1 MKHCQQFECGFGD
14 AARHCA
20 ASQIRHRNELCVP
33 LTTFFTNLAEPPW
46 MGLFQWL
53 RGLIGFGVSHSRPQV
68 PAKTPV
74 PAQSAPSEKVRR
86 KRRPQA
92 RLTPLRFKAP
102 PKAGRRTTRPS
113 RRVYR
118 FARPDVTGGWLDLS
132 LGGDTNRLERFSLP
146 IFKIPEELALWLDIP
161 LGQLAWLVH
170 RFDEDQKPADGRA
183 AHYIYRWIAKRSG
196 GKRLIEAPK
205 AKLKRLQWRI
215 LGGILNKVPPHPA
228 AHGFVSGRSIR
239 TNAAPHVGQRV
250 ILKFDLENFYPS
262 VSFNRVAAIFRSLGY
277 CREAAIWLARLTT
290 TTVPASMAVKGA
302 GREMQIHPYLG
313 RRLPQGA
320 PTSPALANLSAFAL
334 DLRLSG
340 LARSFGANYT
350 RYADDLTFSGD
361 ERFLKSLAVFI
372 PLVKQIVRSER
383 FRINR
388 RKCRVIRNNQRQT
401 VTGVVVNSHPN
412 VSRRDYDRL
421 KAILTNCI
429 RRGASTQNHD
439 RHEQFAAH
447 LLGRIAHVAHLN
459 RTRGE
464 RLRALYEQIDW
475 NT

>member
-1 MKHCQQFECGFGD
+1 
-14 AARHCA
+14 
-20 ASQIRHRNELCVP
+20 
-33 LTTFFTNLAEPPW
+33 

-53 RGLIGFGVSHSRPQV
+53 RGLIGFGASPSEPR
-68 PAKTPV
+68 
-74 PAQSAPSEKVRR
+74 APSSSSRSEKTRR
-86 KRRPQA
+86 QRRTKI

-102 PKAGRRTTRPS
+102 PKVDGLAVPRSQRG
-113 RRVYR
+113 YR
-118 FARPDVTGGWLDLS
+118 FARPNVTGGWLDLNYA
-132 LGGDTNRLERFSLP
+132 GDPNRLDRFSLP
-146 IFKIPEELALWLDIP
+146 VFRIPEELALWLEIP

-170 RFDEDQKPADGRA
+170 RFDEEQKPADERS
-183 AHYIYRWIAKRSG
+183 AHYIYRWIDKRSG

-205 AKLKRLQWRI
+205 SKLKHVQWRI
-215 LGGILNKVPPHPA
+215 LDGILNRIPPHPA
-228 AHGFVSGRSIR
+228 AHGFVAGRSIT

-250 ILKFDLENFYPS
+250 ILKLDLENFYPS
-262 VSFNRVAAIFRSLGY
+262 VSFNRVVAIFRSLGY
-277 CREAAIWLARLTT
+277 PREAAIWLARLTT
-290 TTVPASMAVKGA
+290 TTLPTAMNATW
-302 GREMQIHPYLG
+302 GRGPEIQPYLG

-320 PTSPALANLSAFAL
+320 PTSPALANLSGFAL

-350 RYADDLTFSGD
+350 RYADDLAFSGD

-421 KAILTNCI
+421 KAILTNCL
-429 RRGASTQNHD
+429 RRGVSTQNHD
-439 RHEQFAAH
+439 RHENFASH

-459 RTRGE
+459 PARGE
-464 RLRALYEQIDW
+464 RLRALYDQIDW
-475 NT
+475 NK